1 MNVTQMVLTAASFLN
16 LSFIVDIYMNVMKRW
31 SDRREIKRTIKE
43 LNKLTDKDLADI
55 GICRGEIYSVATGAW
70 KRDYYGL
77 DTNKNLRGWV

>member
-31 SDRREIKRTIKE
+31 SDRREIKKTIKE

-55 GICRGEIYSVATGAW
+55 VICRGEIYSVATGAW
-70 KRDYYGL
+70 KRDYHAL